1 MRIPVDGLLR
11 LMGVGTWLFVRR
23 PKGKRRLLKS
33 FGVSS
38 LKADM
43 ITPLEKVLA
52 S

>member
-1 MRIPVDGLLR
+1 MRIPVDGLLQ
-11 LMGVGTWLFVRR
+11 LMGADTWLFVRR

-33 FGVSS
+33 FGASS

-43 ITPLEKVLA
+43 ITRLEKVLT